1 MSRHSFEVKT
11 NEQILLMREAGLIT
25 AAALREVRKAIRP
38 GITTLELDAIAEA
51 AIVKRGA
58 HSNFQ
63 LVDGYFHTICSS
75 VNDEI
80 VHGIPGGRVLKA
92 GDLVSIDCGAEKGE
106 WNGDSAIS
114 VIVPGAAGGDADE
127 SELDPRILATR
138 KLLSDVTEE
147 SLWVGIAALAKAEHL
162 HEVGA
167 AIEDYVVEQASAH
180 NQRFGIL
187 DQYVG
192 HGIGRSMHEDP
203 PVYNFAVRDKG
214 PKVVPGLCVA
224 IEPMITAGS
233 NKTKVLKDGWT
244 VSSKDGSDASHW
256 EHTVAVHDKGIWVL
270 TAEDGGASRL
280 AKYGVTPVALG

>member
-1 MSRHSFEVKT
+1 MGRHGFEIKT
-11 NEQILLMREAGLIT
+11 NEQIILMREAGLIT
-25 AAALREVRKAIRP
+25 SAALREVRKAIRP
-38 GITTLELDAIAEA
+38 GVTTLELDAIAEA
-51 AIVKRGA
+51 TIVKRGA

-63 LVDGYFHTICSS
+63 LVDGYFHTICAS

-92 GDLVSIDCGAEKGE
+92 GDIVSIDCGAEKGE
-106 WNGDSAIS
+106 WNGDSAIT
-114 VIVPGAAGGDADE
+114 VIVPGEAEVDA
-127 SELDPRILATR
+127 STLAKR
-138 KLLSDVTEE
+138 QLLSDVTET

-167 AIEDYVVEQASAH
+167 AIEDYVVEQSKLH

-203 PVYNFAVRDKG
+203 PVYNFAVRDLG

-233 NKTKVLKDGWT
+233 NKPKVLKDGWT

-256 EHTVAVHDKGIWVL
+256 EHTVAVHDRGIWVL
-270 TAEDGGASRL
+270 TAEDGGAEKL
-280 AKYGVTPVALG
+280 KPFGVTPVALA

>member
-1 MSRHSFEVKT
+1 MGRHGFEIKT
-11 NEQILLMREAGLIT
+11 NEQIILMREAGLIT

-38 GITTLELDAIAEA
+38 GVTTLELDAIAEA
-51 AIVKRGA
+51 TILKRGA

-63 LVDGYFHTICSS
+63 LVDGYFHTICAS

-92 GDLVSIDCGAEKGE
+92 GDIVSIDCGAEKGE
-106 WNGDSAIS
+106 WNGDSAIT
-114 VIVPGAAGGDADE
+114 VIVPGEAEVDA
-127 SELDPRILATR
+127 STLAKR
-138 KLLSDVTEE
+138 QLLSAVTET

-167 AIEDYVVEQASAH
+167 AIEDYVVEQSKLH

-203 PVYNFAVRDKG
+203 PVYNFAVRDLG

-256 EHTVAVHDKGIWVL
+256 EHTVAVHDRGIWVL
-270 TAEDGGASRL
+270 TAEDGGAEKL
-280 AKYGVTPVALG
+280 KPFGVTPVALA

>member
-1 MSRHSFEVKT
+1 MSRHGFELKT

-51 AIVKRGA
+51 TIVKRGA

-63 LVDGYFHTICSS
+63 LVDGYFHTICAS

-92 GDLVSIDCGAEKGE
+92 GDIVSIDCGAEKGE
-106 WNGDSAIS
+106 WNGDSAIT
-114 VIVPGAAGGDADE
+114 VIVPGDAEID
-127 SELDPRILATR
+127 SATLAKR
-138 KLLSDVTEE
+138 QLLSDVTEGA
-147 SLWVGIAALAKAEHL
+147 LWVGIAALAKASHL
-162 HEVGA
+162 HEVGS
-167 AIEDYVVEQASAH
+167 AIEDYVVEQSRLH

-203 PVYNFAVRDKG
+203 PVYNFAVRELG

-256 EHTVAVHDKGIWVL
+256 EHTVAVHDRGIWVL
-270 TAEDGGASRL
+270 TAEDGGAEKL
-280 AKYGVTPVALG
+280 KPFGVVPVALA

>member
-1 MSRHSFEVKT
+1 MSRHGFELKS
-11 NEQILLMREAGLIT
+11 NEQIVLMREAGLIT

-38 GITTLELDAIAEA
+38 GVTTLELDAIAEA

-63 LVDGYFHTICSS
+63 LVDGYFHTICAS

-80 VHGIPGGRVLKA
+80 VHGIPGGRVLQA
-92 GDLVSIDCGAEKGE
+92 GDIVSIDCGAEKGE
-106 WNGDSAIS
+106 WNGDSAIT
-114 VIVPGAAGGDADE
+114 VIVPGEPTVDAAT
-127 SELDPRILATR
+127 LAR
-138 KLLSDVTEE
+138 RQLLSDVTEG

-162 HEVGA
+162 HEVGS
-167 AIEDYVVEQASAH
+167 AIEDYVVEQSKLH

-203 PVYNFAVRDKG
+203 PVYNFAVRELG

-256 EHTVAVHDKGIWVL
+256 EHTVAVHDRGIWVL
-270 TAEDGGASRL
+270 TAEDGGAEKL
-280 AKYGVTPVALG
+280 KPFGVTPVALA